1 MDSLTNET
9 NADLELS
16 SIAALEYEEPSPPE
30 TRDEAV
36 QIYPPKSL
44 ISFILWYFRM
54 FLLHLSPIW
63 FAMSMGTGIIAVIL
77 QLLPYRFHG
86 LETIALVFFAITLF
100 FYLLFL
106 FLSIIRFFIWP
117 QVFWLLLLHST
128 HSDFLGCVSMSLSTI
143 IDFCVAHFVTEREG
157 SFRFFVWAL
166 WWLNSS
172 FTTILCFGLTFL
184 KTTRHAQYLNSI
196 TGIWLLPMIALIV
209 VASAGGVVSETLPIH
224 HAKMTIIL
232 SYMMLGA
239 GWSLIFFTLTLY
251 YARLIFHKVPP
262 AAIIITVF
270 IPLGPC
276 AQACYGFLR
285 LASAIHNVYKDSG
298 QSLFGTGLVSP
309 ENARLM
315 DLAIRACSALFAV
328 SMWGF
333 AFFWLCMALTIW
345 VDTWMAT
352 KLKFNLGWWGA
363 CFPVGVYALATIEM
377 STTFD
382 SGSFKVL
389 SVILTLAT
397 IVIWL
402 FLVSLSIFYVARGK
416 MYVNSFTDRRFYEPY
431 LGEVSQPPN
440 YVKSKR
446 RYDFVP
452 RNKIP
457 RIWRYLNKFT
467 GIKF

>member
-1 MDSLTNET
+1 MNALTDET
-9 NADLELS
+9 DADLDLS
-16 SIAALEYEEPSPPE
+16 SNTASECEEGATSVALDAADQIHPP
-30 TRDEAV
+30 
-36 QIYPPKSL
+36 Q
-44 ISFILWYFRM
+44 SFFAFLLWYFRM

-63 FAMSMGTGIIAVIL
+63 FAMSMGTGITAVIL
-77 QLLPYRFHG
+77 QLLPYQFHG

-100 FYLLFL
+100 FYLFFL
-106 FLSIIRFFIWP
+106 FLSVIRFLLWP

-143 IDFCVAHFVTEREG
+143 IDFCVAHFIKEREG
-157 SFRFFVWAL
+157 SFRYFVWAL
-166 WWLNSS
+166 WWLNAS

-196 TGIWLLPMIALIV
+196 TGIWLLPMVALIV

-224 HAKMTIIL
+224 YAKMTIIL

-276 AQACYGFLR
+276 AQACFGFLR
-285 LASAIHNVYKDSG
+285 LASAIQNVYKNSG
-298 QSLFGTGLVSP
+298 QSIFGAGLVSP

-315 DLAIRACSALFAV
+315 DLAIQACSALLAV

-363 CFPVGVYALATIEM
+363 CFPMGVYALATIEM
-377 STTFD
+377 GTALD

-389 SVILTLAT
+389 GVVLTLAT
-397 IVIWL
+397 IAIWL
-402 FLVSLSIFYVARGK
+402 FLVSLSLFYVARGK
-416 MYVNSFTDRRFYEPY
+416 LYVYPFTDHRFYEPY
-431 LGEVSQPPN
+431 LGEVSQPPKS
-440 YVKSKR
+440 VESKR
-446 RYDFVP
+446 QYDFVP

-467 GIKF
+467 GIKW